1 MNTTKSKY
9 INGPLNVIRLE
20 GKINNINK
28 VLYIFMDLHVEVGNQ
43 TKCEEYLSEDVM
55 KYVKSELIKFSE
67 DNTNNDKHIDF
78 FMEHRLDVTEK
89 MVMDYVYYKDKY
101 IDEMQKFFLQNF
113 RKNSKEFKNIRFHYA
128 DIRSSKI
135 LFDYKNID
143 DILNNYNCNNYRQNN
158 VTTMLNIYGMNLKY
172 LDEVRNYLLGKKKT
186 NKKQKYS
193 VDTPY
198 NKIEDIVNKYN
209 HKEVKTK
216 ISALIE
222 IYITESNKLSKM
234 IIINYNLIL
243 KHEGIC
249 NKYFNEKGYRKKTK
263 DESGHTSYFF
273 DDNDI
278 TLDIIRNHDK
288 IYAQHML
295 VHALL
300 MDIYFLRRFCD
311 KNYITNGIFYGG
323 AAHCAIYINFLIK
336 FFDFKITH
344 TSYSSIDL
352 EKINKKLSEKLY
364 MVDELNEYFYPE
376 ILLQCSNISKFPEK
390 FE

>member
-9 INGPLNVIRLE
+9 INGPFNVIRLE
-20 GKINNINK
+20 GSINNIKK
-28 VLYIFMDLHVEVGNQ
+28 VLYIFMDLHVEVTNQ
-43 TKCEEYLSEDVM
+43 TKCEEYLSEDIM
-55 KYVKSELIKFSE
+55 KYVKEELIKFSQ
-67 DNTNNDKHIDF
+67 DNKDKDKNIDF
-78 FMEHRLDVTEK
+78 FMEHRLDVTEN

-113 RKNSKEFKNIRFHYA
+113 RKNSKEFNNIRFHYA

-143 DILNNYNCNNYRQNN
+143 DILKNYNCNNYKQNN
-158 VTTMLNIYGMNLKY
+158 VTTMINIYGTNLKY
-172 LDEVRNYLLGKKKT
+172 LEDVRNYLLGKKKT
-186 NKKQKYS
+186 NKKEKYS
-193 VDTPY
+193 VDAPY
-198 NKIEDIVNKYN
+198 NKIEDIVNKYI

-222 IYITESNKLSKM
+222 IYLSESNKLSKM
-234 IIINYNLIL
+234 IYENHKLIL
-243 KHEGIC
+243 KHEETC
-249 NKYFNEKGYRKKTK
+249 NTYFNEKGYRKKTK
-263 DESGHTSYFF
+263 DESGNTSYYY

-278 TLDIIRNHDK
+278 ILDIIRNHDK
-288 IYAQHML
+288 IYAHHML
-295 VHALL
+295 VHATL

-323 AAHCAIYINFLIK
+323 AAHCSVYINFLVK

-344 TSYSSIDL
+344 ASYLSMDL

-364 MVDELNEYFYPE
+364 KVDEINEFFYPE
-376 ILLQCSNISKFPEK
+376 ILIQCSNINKFPEK

>member
-28 VLYIFMDLHVEVGNQ
+28 VLYIFMDLHIEVTNQ
-43 TKCEEYLSEDVM
+43 TKCEEYLSEDIM
-55 KYVKSELIKFSE
+55 KYVKSELIKFSQ
-67 DNTNNDKHIDF
+67 DNKDKDKYIDF
-78 FMEHRLDVTEK
+78 FMEHRLDVTEN
-89 MVMDYVYYKDKY
+89 MIMDYVYYKDKY

-113 RKNSKEFKNIRFHYA
+113 KNNSKEFNNVRFHYA

-143 DILNNYNCNNYRQNN
+143 DILKNYNCSNYRQNN
-158 VTTMLNIYGMNLKY
+158 VTTMVNIYNMNLKY
-172 LDEVRNYLLGKKKT
+172 LFEVQNYLLGKKKT
-186 NKKQKYS
+186 NNKEKYTP
-193 VDTPY
+193 DTPY
-198 NKIEDIVNKYN
+198 NKIENLVSKYTNKD
-209 HKEVKTK
+209 VKIK

-222 IYITESNKLSKM
+222 KYITESNKLSK
-234 IIINYNLIL
+234 IIKINYDLIL
-243 KHEGIC
+243 KHEEIC
-249 NKYFNEKGYRKKTK
+249 NKYFNEKGYRKKNK
-263 DESGHTSYFF
+263 DELGISSYYY

-278 TLDIIRNHDK
+278 ISDIIKNHDK

-311 KNYITNGIFYGG
+311 KNYVTNGLFYGG
-323 AAHCAIYINFLIK
+323 TAHCAVYINFLIK

-344 TSYSSIDL
+344 ASYLSKNL
-352 EKINKKLSEKLY
+352 EEINKKLGEKLY
-364 MVDELNEYFYPE
+364 SVDELNDFFYHE
-376 ILLQCSNISKFPEK
+376 ILLQCSDISMFPEK

>member
-20 GKINNINK
+20 GIINNVKK
-28 VLYIFMDLHVEVGNQ
+28 VLYIFMDLHVEVTNQ
-43 TKCEEYLSEDVM
+43 TKCEDYLSEDIM

-67 DNTNNDKHIDF
+67 DNTNKDKYIDF
-78 FMEHRLDVTEK
+78 FMEHRLDVTEN
-89 MVMDYVYYKDKY
+89 MVLDYVYYKDKY

-113 RKNSKEFKNIRFHYA
+113 KKNSKEFKNVRFHYA

-143 DILNNYNCNNYRQNN
+143 DILKNYNCNNYRQNN
-158 VTTMLNIYGMNLKY
+158 VKTMINIYVMNLKY
-172 LDEVRNYLLGKKKT
+172 LDEVKNYLLGKKKT

-198 NKIEDIVNKYN
+198 NKIEDIATKYN

-216 ISALIE
+216 ISALME
-222 IYITESNKLSKM
+222 IYITESNKLYNK
-234 IIINYNLIL
+234 IFNNYNLIL

-249 NKYFNEKGYRKKTK
+249 NKYFNEKGYKKKTK
-263 DESGHTSYFF
+263 DENGNTSYYY

-300 MDIYFLRRFCD
+300 MDMYFLRRFCD
-311 KNYITNGIFYGG
+311 KDYITNGIFYGG
-323 AAHCAIYINFLIK
+323 AAHCSIYINFLIK

-344 TSYSSIDL
+344 ASYSSMDL

-364 MVDELNEYFYPE
+364 LVDQLNEFFYPE
-376 ILLQCSNISKFPEK
+376 ILLQCSDISKFPEK

>member
-9 INGPLNVIRLE
+9 INGPLNIIRLE
-20 GKINNINK
+20 GKINNIKK
-28 VLYIFMDLHVEVGNQ
+28 VLYIFMDLHMEIINQ
-43 TKCEEYLSEDVM
+43 TKCEEYLSEDVT
-55 KYVKSELIKFSE
+55 KYVKEELIKFSK
-67 DNTNNDKHIDF
+67 DNENKDNYIDF

-113 RKNSKEFKNIRFHYA
+113 RKNTKEFNNVRFHYA

-143 DILNNYNCNNYRQNN
+143 DILNNYSCRNYRQNN
-158 VTTMLNIYGMNLKY
+158 VTTMVNIYGMNLKY
-172 LDEVRNYLLGKKKT
+172 LIEVQNYLLGKKKT
-186 NKKQKYS
+186 NKKEKYT

-198 NKIEDIVNKYN
+198 NKIEDLVNKYN
-209 HKEVKTK
+209 HNDVKTK

-222 IYITESNKLSKM
+222 IYLTESNKLSKM
-234 IIINYNLIL
+234 IKGNYDLII

-249 NKYFNEKGYRKKTK
+249 KKYFNEKGYRKKTK
-263 DESGHTSYFF
+263 DEAGNTSYYYH
-273 DDNDI
+273 DNDI
-278 TLDIIRNHDK
+278 ILDIIKNHDK
-288 IYAQHML
+288 IYDKHII

-311 KNYITNGIFYGG
+311 KDYITNSIFYGG

-344 TSYSSIDL
+344 ASYLSMDIDKMN
-352 EKINKKLSEKLY
+352 EKLGEKLY
-364 MVDELNEYFYPE
+364 SVDEINEYFYPE
-376 ILLQCSNISKFPEK
+376 ILLQCSDISNFPEK

>member
-1 MNTTKSKY
+1 
-9 INGPLNVIRLE
+9 
-20 GKINNINK
+20 
-28 VLYIFMDLHVEVGNQ
+28 
-43 TKCEEYLSEDVM
+43 
-55 KYVKSELIKFSE
+55 
-67 DNTNNDKHIDF
+67 
-78 FMEHRLDVTEK
+78 
-89 MVMDYVYYKDKY
+89 
-101 IDEMQKFFLQNF
+101 MQKFFLQNF

-143 DILNNYNCNNYRQNN
+143 DILKNYNCNNYKQNN
-158 VTTMLNIYGMNLKY
+158 VTTMINIYGMNLKY
-172 LDEVRNYLLGKKKT
+172 LEEVRNYLLGKKKI
-186 NKKQKYS
+186 NKKEIYS

-209 HKEVKTK
+209 NKDVKTK

-222 IYITESNKLSKM
+222 IYLTESNKLSKM
-234 IIINYNLIL
+234 IYENHTLIL
-243 KHEGIC
+243 KHEEMC

-263 DESGHTSYFF
+263 DESGNTSYYY

-278 TLDIIRNHDK
+278 ILDIIRNHDK

-295 VHALL
+295 VHATL

-311 KNYITNGIFYGG
+311 KNYITNAIFYGG
-323 AAHCAIYINFLIK
+323 AAHCSVYINFLVK

-344 TSYSSIDL
+344 ASYLSMDL

-364 MVDELNEYFYPE
+364 SIDEINEFFYPE
-376 ILLQCSNISKFPEK
+376 ILIQCSNINKFPEK